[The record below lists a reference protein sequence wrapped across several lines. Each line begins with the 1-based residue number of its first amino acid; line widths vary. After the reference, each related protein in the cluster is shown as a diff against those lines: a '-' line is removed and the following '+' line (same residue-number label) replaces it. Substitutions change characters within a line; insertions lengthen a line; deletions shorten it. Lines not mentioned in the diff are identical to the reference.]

1 MKPFRLFLLLILSLL
16 FTAQPFAPL
25 LKVQSGKVAAAAREP
40 SRAQHGMVASTSG
53 IASRV
58 GADVLKR
65 GGNAVD
71 AAVAVAF
78 ALAVVYPA
86 AGNLGG
92 GGFMMIRLRDGRATA
107 IDYRE
112 MAPAGA
118 SRNIFLDERGELIKG
133 EGSSTQGYRAAGVP
147 GTVRGMELAL
157 KKYGSGKLS
166 WAQVV
171 EPARRLA
178 QNGFTVSF
186 NLARSLRDTSDKLEL
201 YPETRRIFLN
211 GGTLFKEGDTLRQPE
226 LAATLLRIE
235 QRGPRE
241 FYEGETARLIVEDM
255 KRNRGLMTLE
265 DLRGYVAK
273 EREPVH
279 GSYRG
284 FEVISMPPPSSG
296 GVILLEMLNILE
308 GYDLK
313 GMGWSSSRATHVI
326 AETMRRAF
334 ADRAEYM
341 GDPDFVRVPV
351 AGLLDKAYAAKLR
364 ATIDLKRATPSAEVR
379 AGQPAGYESS
389 ETTHFTVIDAEG
401 NAVSNTYTLN
411 DSFGSKAT
419 VRGTGILLNNEM
431 DDFAAKP
438 GTPNLYGLIQ
448 GERNAVAPRKRPLS
462 AMTPTFVLR
471 KDGTLWF
478 AVGSPG
484 GPRIINAVFQT
495 IINVIDFDMNI
506 QQAIDAPRIHQ
517 QWLPDEVVYEPF
529 GLSEDTRRVLEEM
542 GHKLK
547 LTTEKESKV
556 GSQLRFMGDLQGV
569 MIEEG
574 TNVRLGASDA
584 RNWGEP
590 AGY

>member
-1 MKPFRLFLLLILSLL
+1 MMKSGRTLLLLLVSLL
-16 FTAQPFAPL
+16 FLSQPVAPL
-25 LKVQSGKVAAAAREP
+25 LKTAPAARAASREP
-40 SRAQHGMVASTSG
+40 VRAPNGIVASTSG
-53 IASRV
+53 IASRI

-71 AAVAVAF
+71 AAIAVAF

-92 GGFMMIRLRDGRATA
+92 GGFMMIRLKDGRATA

-112 MAPAGA
+112 MAPKRAT
-118 SRNIFLDERGELIKG
+118 RNVYLDERGELIIG
-133 EGSSTQGYRAAGVP
+133 EGSSTLGYRAAGVP

-157 KKYGSGKLS
+157 KKYGSGRMT
-166 WAQVV
+166 WA
-171 EPARRLA
+171 ELIAPARRLA
-178 QNGFTVSF
+178 ATGFTVSF
-186 NLARSLRDTSDKLEL
+186 NLARSLRDTSDTLSKYDES
-201 YPETRRIFLN
+201 RRIFLN
-211 GGTLFKEGDTLRQPE
+211 QGRLYKEGETLRQPE
-226 LAATLLRIE
+226 LAATLARIAL
-235 QRGPRE
+235 RGPNE
-241 FYEGETARLIVEDM
+241 FYEGETARLIAEDM
-255 KRNRGLMTLE
+255 RRHNGLMTME
-265 DLRGYVAK
+265 DLRGYFAK
-273 EREPVH
+273 EREPVR
-279 GSYRG
+279 GTYRG
-284 FEVISMPPPSSG
+284 FEIISMPPPSSG

-308 GYDLK
+308 GFDLK
-313 GMGWSSSRATHVI
+313 TVGWGSGQHAHLL

-351 AGLLDKAYAAKLR
+351 RGLLDKTYAARLR
-364 ATIDLKRATPSAEVR
+364 GTIDLKRASSSSEVR
-379 AGQPAGYESS
+379 AGRPAGYESS
-389 ETTHFTVIDAEG
+389 ETTHFTVVDREG

-411 DSFGSKAT
+411 DSFGSKVTA
-419 VRGTGILLNNEM
+419 RGTGVILNNEM

-438 GTPNLYGLIQ
+438 GSPNLYGLIQ
-448 GERNAVAPRKRPLS
+448 GERNAVAPGKRPLS
-462 AMTPTFVLR
+462 AMTPTFVVR
-471 KDGTLWF
+471 RDGTLWF

-484 GPRIINAVFQT
+484 GPRIINAVFQV
-495 IINVIDFDMNI
+495 IVNVIDYRMNI

-529 GLSEDTRRVLEEM
+529 GLSDDTRRVLEAM
-542 GHKLK
+542 GHKFK

-556 GSQLRFMGDLQGV
+556 GSQLRFMGDAQGV

-574 TNVRLGASDA
+574 TGVRLGASDS